1 MLVPTPRKTK
11 DMMKMA
17 ASRMETN
24 LTQKP
29 NFSRF
34 IIMARYPPRYS
45 GTETIVY
52 HVAPDD
58 RNRDGPTRRSLQ
70 NFSLRISVPRHGL
83 DQGEVGPLAHFYA
96 PRLAL
101 DPEGARPAERRQSQ
115 ARRAI
120 QAVEIY
126 REERLLEEVHAGAA
140 PEPVGAHPDPDATL
154 DHAWH
159 RRDAAAQ
166 VIVGARTMRSCD
178 PRSRQNLYLLFRDP
192 SCKMGRDRLGGE
204 KLYVTG
210 IAYGRSPH
218 PSPLVAAEDVGEATR
233 TVLNELHLFRTLGEV
248 DRQLPVQLPRLLR
261 RQARGRGI
269 DGVGRMHADRC
280 VDALGQTF
288 LKLARLSHDK
298 LHRLL
303 RGTDLVREELG
314 EDGPGHAAFGELRQA
329 FPVGRRLDHVGRA
342 RLHGFPGR
350 VAGGL
355 STPALLLGEAF
366 YELA

>member
-34 IIMARYPPRYS
+34 IIMARYPPLCA

-83 DQGEVGPLAHFYA
+83 DQREVGPLAHFYA

-101 DPEGARPAERRQSQ
+101 DPEDARPAERRQSQ

-140 PEPVGAHPDPDATL
+140 PEPVGAHPHPDATL
-154 DHAWH
+154 EHARH
-159 RRDAAAQ
+159 RRDAAAK
-166 VIVGARTMRSCD
+166 VIVGARTMRGRD
-178 PRSRQNLYLLFRDP
+178 TRPRENLYLFFRDAG
-192 SCKMGRDRLGGE
+192 CEMGRDRPGGE
-204 KLYVTG
+204 KLYV
-210 IAYGRSPH
+210 ASVADGRSAH
-218 PSPLVAAEDVGEATR
+218 PSPLVATEDVGEATR
-233 TVLNELHLFRTLGEV
+233 TVPHELHLLGALGQV
-248 DRQLPVQLPRLLR
+248 DRQLPPQLPRPLR
-261 RQARGRGI
+261 RQTRGLGI

-280 VDALGQTF
+280 VYALG
-288 LKLARLSHDK
+288 
-298 LHRLL
+298 
-303 RGTDLVREELG
+303 
-314 EDGPGHAAFGELRQA
+314 
-329 FPVGRRLDHVGRA
+329 
-342 RLHGFPGR
+342 
-350 VAGGL
+350 
-355 STPALLLGEAF
+355 
-366 YELA
+366 